1 MIGIIAALVILTAI
15 LALVHFSTRDKIPD
29 GALMVNY
36 GEKTVYIEMDTL
48 AKIKINGTIVNGKGE
63 QKEVDEI
70 GVPLADILNAA
81 GIDPAEVNVVT
92 VSADDEFSAEISGEE
107 IQEEGKAYLADDGE
121 DGMRL
126 IVFGDSDSKRNV
138 RTVVKLDVE

>member
-1 MIGIIAALVILTAI
+1 
-15 LALVHFSTRDKIPD
+15 
-29 GALMVNY
+29 MVNY

-138 RTVVKLDVE
+138 RTVVKLDVQ